1 MPNAAPNKTDKDRLR
16 PPSGKGAS
24 SQAATKTAAN
34 TVAADTRRRVLT
46 QVLPHTVPGGLL
58 MGDPTLLPYSV
69 HEPS

>member
-16 PPSGKGAS
+16 PPSGKSAS
-24 SQAATKTAAN
+24 SHAATKTAAI

-46 QVLPHTVPGGLL
+46 QVLPHTVPDGLL
-58 MGDPTLLPYSV
+58 IGDPTLLPYSV